1 MSELLPPG
9 VDVPMEA
16 APGASG
22 GGHGSPEE
30 ASSEAERKVV
40 ELINAATVAASTS
53 GLAIIT
59 ILLFLYFKFLE
70 RRREVRFK
78 QTHNQGL
85 RQLFLKVSWDLC
97 AQFGT
102 ADCVFFSL

>member
-16 APGASG
+16 APGTSG

-40 ELINAATVAASTS
+40 ELINAATVATNTS
-53 GLAIIT
+53 GLAIIA
-59 ILLFLYFKFLE
+59 IFSIYFFLVAK
-70 RRREVRFK
+70 
-78 QTHNQGL
+78 N
-85 RQLFLKVSWDLC
+85 
-97 AQFGT
+97 
-102 ADCVFFSL
+102 